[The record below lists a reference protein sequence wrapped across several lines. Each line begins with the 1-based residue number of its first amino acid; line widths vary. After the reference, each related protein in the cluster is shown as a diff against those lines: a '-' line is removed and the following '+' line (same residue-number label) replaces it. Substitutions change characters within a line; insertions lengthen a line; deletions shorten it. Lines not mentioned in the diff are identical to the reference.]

1 MIKNPREKKF
11 SFVYFRK
18 GLAFIFNIFKNG
30 GWVGRWA
37 GGGARGGS
45 EIKKNGLVSL
55 LVRIID
61 QIASGQN
68 IIIKDAIP
76 FGSVTE
82 NKTKL

>member
-1 MIKNPREKKF
+1 MIKNPREKKKC

-18 GLAFIFNIFKNG
+18 RLAFIFNIFKEKG
-30 GWVGRWA
+30 GC
-37 GGGARGGS
+37 RGSG
-45 EIKKNGLVSL
+45 EIKKDGFVSL
-55 LVRIID
+55 LLRIID